1 MMFAVL
7 NVATAF
13 ICIGC
18 ALYLIMNPMERETN
32 RLTRFLGKKFFPRL
46 DPDQRQDRMASFAGL
61 VLVGIFVAYGTAFL
75 IKHMSR

>member
-1 MMFAVL
+1 
-7 NVATAF
+7 
-13 ICIGC
+13 
-18 ALYLIMNPMERETN
+18 MERETN